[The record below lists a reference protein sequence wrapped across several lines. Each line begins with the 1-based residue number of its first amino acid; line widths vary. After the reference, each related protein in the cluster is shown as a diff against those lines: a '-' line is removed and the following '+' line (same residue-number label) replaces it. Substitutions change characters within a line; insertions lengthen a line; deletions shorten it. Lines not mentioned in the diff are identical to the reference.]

1 MLTTVFPDCLPQA
14 TRDAAD
20 QDSVYTLHGL
30 YSKDAADMQPLAL
43 AAEDSDVEQSWPG
56 LFWLPPVV
64 NEPRECDMLRL
75 DDELASLIEAADTS
89 ADQDR
94 THSMKPAAAASML
107 GQDSLT
113 HRSSRLLCA
122 AV

>member
-1 MLTTVFPDCLPQA
+1 M
-14 TRDAAD
+14 
-20 QDSVYTLHGL
+20 YTLHS
-30 YSKDAADMQPLAL
+30 YTAEMQRLAL
-43 AAEDSDVEQSWPG
+43 AAEDNDVEQSWPG